1 MKFGPFPLSQ
11 ILGAILVHSV
21 RLPSGN
27 LKKGRRLTEAD
38 IKRLSDH
45 DISYVTV
52 AIADPDDRTEDEV
65 AGRIAAHIS
74 GDHISCADAFTG
86 RVNLYAAADGAV
98 TINEQGVNE
107 LNHMDE
113 AITLAT
119 IAQEAIVHKG
129 QLVATVKIIPFCVQE
144 RVVKNIIAEAAQDL
158 IAIRPFISQKAV
170 MVQTLLDG
178 TVEKL
183 LAKTKK
189 VMTHRLNLFA
199 VSLNND
205 FRCAH
210 EEKTL
215 ATFLEN
221 MADGAHD
228 MTLIMGASAITDRR
242 DVIPAAI
249 IRAGGEIIH
258 YGMPVDPGNLML
270 LAKLR
275 GKWVLGLP
283 GCSRSPKLNGIDVIL
298 SRICSGLEVT
308 RDQVMNMGVGGLL
321 SEYPGRPQP
330 REKRPRPREKKPK
343 NMMKSPKKI
352 AALVLAAGQSKRMG
366 RENKL
371 LLPYEQ
377 GTVLSHVLGQ
387 INQAGIGDIYVIT
400 GHEKDLVEQE
410 VRKNNGIAVYNDLYE
425 EGLST
430 SVKAGIAAL
439 PKDTDAVMIIL
450 GDMPNIS
457 ADILRKIMAAYNV
470 AQAQSI
476 IIPTHNG
483 KRGNPILW
491 DADFFGDFERLEG
504 DMGAKILLNDYPEYI
519 TELETL
525 SDAIFLD
532 IDTIEAYDD
541 LKKQDSRR

>member
-1 MKFGPFPLSQ
+1 MKFGEFPLSQ
-11 ILGAILVHSV
+11 VLGAILVHSV
-21 RLPSGN
+21 RLSSRN
-27 LKKGRRLTEAD
+27 LKKGRRLSEAD
-38 IKRLSDH
+38 IKRLSDN
-45 DISYVTV
+45 DIPYVTA
-52 AIADPDDRTEDEV
+52 AIPGPDDMMEDEA
-65 AGRIAAHIS
+65 AGHISAHIS
-74 GDHISCADAFTG
+74 GDHISCAEAFTG
-86 RVNLYAAADGAV
+86 RVNLYAAEDGV
-98 TINEQGVNE
+98 VSINEPGVNR

-113 AITLAT
+113 AITFAT

-129 QLVATVKIIPFCVQE
+129 QLVATVKIIPFCVQAKT
-144 RVVKNIIAEAAQDL
+144 VKRIITEAEQDL
-158 IAIRPFISQKAV
+158 IAVSPFVSQKAV
-170 MVQTLLDG
+170 MIQTMLSG
-178 TVEKL
+178 TTEKIL
-183 LAKTKK
+183 TKTKK
-189 VMTHRLNLFA
+189 VMTHRLNLFGM
-199 VSLNND
+199 SLVD
-205 FRCAH
+205 DLRCAH
-210 EEKTL
+210 KEKSL
-215 ATFLEN
+215 ADFLKN
-221 MADGAHD
+221 RGGAHD
-228 MTLIMGASAITDRR
+228 ITLIMGASAITDRR

-270 LAKLR
+270 LAKLH

-283 GCSRSPKLNGIDVIL
+283 GCSRSPKLNGIDLIL
-298 SRICSGLEVT
+298 SRICAGLDVT

-330 REKRPRPREKKPK
+330 REKRPQPREKRSK
-343 NMMKSPKKI
+343 NMMKPAKKI

-366 RENKL
+366 RDNKL
-371 LLPYEQ
+371 LLPYGQ

-387 INQAGIGDIYVIT
+387 INQAGINDVYVIT
-400 GHEKDLVEQE
+400 GHEKEIVEQE
-410 VRKNNGIAVYNDLYE
+410 VKKCSGVAIYNDLYE

-430 SVKAGIAAL
+430 SVKAGIGAL
-439 PKDTDAVMIIL
+439 PKDIDAVMIIL

-457 ADILRKIMAAYNV
+457 ADILRKIMAAYNL
-470 AQAQSI
+470 AQGQSI

-532 IDTIEAYDD
+532 IDTIEAYED
-541 LKKQDSRR
+541 LKKRDSSR

>member
-1 MKFGPFPLSQ
+1 MKFGEFPLSQ

-21 RLPSGN
+21 RLSSGN
-27 LKKGRRLTEAD
+27 LKKGRRLSEAD
-38 IKRLSDH
+38 IKRLSDN
-45 DISYVTV
+45 DISYVTA
-52 AIADPDDRTEDEV
+52 AIPEPDDMMEDV
-65 AGRIAAHIS
+65 AAGYISAHIS
-74 GDHISCADAFTG
+74 GHHISCAEAFTG
-86 RVNLYAAADGAV
+86 RVNLYAVEDGV
-98 TINEQGVNE
+98 MSINEPGVNR

-144 RVVKNIIAEAAQDL
+144 KTVKRIVAESEQAL
-158 IAIRPFISQKAV
+158 IAIRPFVSQKAV
-170 MVQTLLDG
+170 MIQTMLTG
-178 TVEKL
+178 TTEKI

-189 VMTHRLNLFA
+189 VMAHRLNLFGM
-199 VSLNND
+199 SLAD
-205 FRCAH
+205 DLRCAH
-210 EEKTL
+210 KEKSL
-215 ATFLEN
+215 ADFLKN
-221 MADGAHD
+221 RGGAHD
-228 MTLIMGASAITDRR
+228 ITLIMGASAITDRR

-270 LAKLR
+270 LAKLH

-283 GCSRSPKLNGIDVIL
+283 GCSRSPKLNGIDLIL
-298 SRICSGLEVT
+298 SRICAGLDVT

-330 REKRPRPREKKPK
+330 REKKPQFREKRSK
-343 NMMKSPKKI
+343 NMMTASKKI
-352 AALVLAAGQSKRMG
+352 AAIVLAAGQSKRMG
-366 RENKL
+366 RDNKL
-371 LLPYEQ
+371 LLPYGQ

-387 INQAGIGDIYVIT
+387 INQAAINDIYVIT

-410 VRKNNGIAVYNDLYE
+410 VRKYNGVAIYNDLYE

-439 PKDTDAVMIIL
+439 PKDIDAVMIIL
-450 GDMPNIS
+450 GDMPNMS
-457 ADILRKIMAAYNV
+457 ADILRKIMAAYNL
-470 AQAQSI
+470 AQGQSI

-491 DADFFGDFERLEG
+491 DADFFGDFDRLQG

-519 TELETL
+519 TELEIE

-532 IDTIEAYDD
+532 IDTIEAYEG
-541 LKKQDSRR
+541 LKK

>member
-1 MKFGPFPLSQ
+1 MKFGEFPLSQ

-21 RLPSGN
+21 RLPSAN

-38 IKRLSDH
+38 IKRLSDNN
-45 DISYVTV
+45 ISYVTA
-52 AIADPDDRTEDEV
+52 AIAEPDDMMEDEA
-65 AGRIAAHIS
+65 AGHISAHIS
-74 GDHISCADAFTG
+74 GDHVSCAEAFTG
-86 RVNLYAAADGAV
+86 RVNLYAAEDGV
-98 TINEQGVNE
+98 VSINEPGVND

-119 IAQEAIVHKG
+119 VAQGAIVHKG

-144 RVVKNIIAEAAQDL
+144 RTVKRIVAESEQSL
-158 IAIRPFISQKAV
+158 IAISPFVSQKAV
-170 MVQTLLDG
+170 MIQTMLSG
-178 TVEKL
+178 TTEKIL
-183 LAKTKK
+183 TKTKK
-189 VMTHRLNLFA
+189 VMAHRLNLFG
-199 VSLNND
+199 VTLQDD
-205 FRCAH
+205 FRCGH

-221 MADGAHD
+221 MAGGAHD
-228 MTLIMGASAITDRR
+228 ITLIMGASAITDRR

-270 LAKLR
+270 LAKLH

-283 GCSRSPKLNGIDVIL
+283 GCSRSPKLNGIDLIL
-298 SRICSGLEVT
+298 SRICAGLDVT

-330 REKRPRPREKKPK
+330 REKRPRPREKRSK
-343 NMMKSPKKI
+343 NMMKSAKKI

-371 LLPYEQ
+371 LLPYGQ

-410 VRKNNGIAVYNDLYE
+410 VKKFSGVAVYNDLYE

-457 ADILRKIMAAYNV
+457 ADILRKIMAAYNL

-532 IDTIEAYDD
+532 IDTIEAYED